1 MKESYLFG
9 YPGACPDTCD
19 FHFMTIVCAVSAR
32 RSSHSAS
39 YGAGDEE
46 LLDVVIMIKKLSDTD
61 NLFQYSSDIK
71 GEKLL
76 GILDLDDLEIVENG
90 NRFRANFG
98 KHGEDNQQIFAIQ
111 NFIEYNLFK
120 DSILECRMLCEMTLR
135 LNSFARDLYFA
146 GIYSSQVAG
155 EDGVYL
161 SEVLQTI
168 RDQQSFPMEF
178 SIFDTSSSKIIEE
191 NEDAIDPKIQDSLS
205 ASSRTRQHVIS
216 DINCVF
222 CGVQKM
228 MEISKDFAVHPYVP
242 ATFQNKTI
250 YMCVLCL
257 QNWKEFRE
265 KAIKDNQL
273 ILKNEVNEELCGK
286 KKSCNDSPCPLI
298 LGNLT
303 FSNIDL
309 ATQTDINTPQA
320 SVLTH
325 QLN

>member
-1 MKESYLFG
+1 
-9 YPGACPDTCD
+9 
-19 FHFMTIVCAVSAR
+19 MTIVCAVSAR
-32 RSSHSAS
+32 RSSFSAS
-39 YGAGDEE
+39 YGAVDEE

-61 NLFQYSSDIK
+61 NLFQYGSDIK

-76 GILDLDDLEIVENG
+76 GILDLDDLEIIEYG
-90 NRFRANFG
+90 NQFRANFG
-98 KHGEDNQQIFAIQ
+98 KHGENNQQIFAVQ
-111 NFIEYNLFK
+111 NYIEYNLFR

-155 EDGVYL
+155 EDEVYL
-161 SEVLQTI
+161 SEVLQMI
-168 RDQQSFPMEF
+168 RDQQSLPMEF
-178 SIFDTSSSKIIEE
+178 SIFDTLSSNITEE
-191 NEDAIDPKIQDSLS
+191 NEGTADVKIEDSLS
-205 ASSRTRQHVIS
+205 ASNRAQQHVIS

-250 YMCVLCL
+250 YMCILCL

-273 ILKNEVNEELCGK
+273 ILKDEVNEELCGEK
-286 KKSCNDSPCPLI
+286 NYALACLANRSSSVFFNAIIASLI
-298 LGNLT
+298 CIVN
-303 FSNIDL
+303 
-309 ATQTDINTPQA
+309 PQA
-320 SVLTH
+320 SVPIR

>member
-1 MKESYLFG
+1 
-9 YPGACPDTCD
+9 
-19 FHFMTIVCAVSAR
+19 MTIVCAVNAR
-32 RSSHSAS
+32 RSSFSAS
-39 YGAGDEE
+39 YGAVDEE

-61 NLFQYSSDIK
+61 NLFQYSSDMR

-76 GILDLDDLEIVENG
+76 GILDLDDLEITEYG
-90 NRFRANFG
+90 NLFRANFG
-98 KHGEDNQQIFAIQ
+98 KHGEDNKQIFAVQ
-111 NFIEYNLFK
+111 NYIEYNLFR

-135 LNSFARDLYFA
+135 LSSFARDLYFA

-168 RDQQSFPMEF
+168 RDQQSLPMEF
-178 SIFDTSSSKIIEE
+178 SIFDTLSSNITEE
-191 NEDAIDPKIQDSLS
+191 NEGTGDVNNEESLS
-205 ASSRTRQHVIS
+205 ASNRTQQHVIS

-250 YMCVLCL
+250 YMCILCL

-273 ILKNEVNEELCGK
+273 ILKDEVNEELCGEN
-286 KKSCNDSPCPLI
+286 SYARACLANRSSRIFSLMRI
-298 LGNLT
+298 LRY
-303 FSNIDL
+303 
-309 ATQTDINTPQA
+309 
-320 SVLTH
+320 
-325 QLN
+325 

>member
-1 MKESYLFG
+1 
-9 YPGACPDTCD
+9 
-19 FHFMTIVCAVSAR
+19 MTIVCAVSAR
-32 RSSHSAS
+32 RSSFSAS
-39 YGAGDEE
+39 YGAVDEE

-61 NLFQYSSDIK
+61 NLFQYSSDMR

-76 GILDLDDLEIVENG
+76 GVVDLDDLEIVENG

-98 KHGEDNQQIFAIQ
+98 GHGENNQQIFAIQ
-111 NFIEYNLFK
+111 NYIEYNLFRE
-120 DSILECRMLCEMTLR
+120 SILECRMLCEMTLR

-161 SEVLQTI
+161 SDVLQTI
-168 RDQQSFPMEF
+168 RDQQYFPMDF

-191 NEDAIDPKIQDSLS
+191 NEDTGDPTIQNSLS
-205 ASSRTRQHVIS
+205 ASSRTRQHFIS

-228 MEISKDFAVHPYVP
+228 MEVSKDFAVHPYVP

-250 YMCVLCL
+250 YMCILCL

-273 ILKNEVNEELCGK
+273 ILKDEVNEELCGENYLC
-286 KKSCNDSPCPLI
+286 SDS
-298 LGNLT
+298 
-303 FSNIDL
+303 FFYRS
-309 ATQTDINTPQA
+309 
-320 SVLTH
+320 
-325 QLN
+325 